1 MSNEQTTEYDY
12 AQALSSYADYSSQSI
27 NTYTDSNCTPQ
38 TSRTSFESAS
48 LSFES
53 SATPFPSMTKSQR
66 VKLDEILHREPIG
79 YASTFNTDITEPV
92 EMAEHI
98 EHTEEVEHTEQVEEQ
113 KQNENDGCCVI
124 M

>member
-12 AQALSSYADYSSQSI
+12 STQSI
-27 NTYTDSNCTPQ
+27 STYSNTNC
-38 TSRTSFESAS
+38 
-48 LSFES
+48 
-53 SATPFPSMTKSQR
+53 TPFPSMTKSQR

-79 YASTFNTDITEPV
+79 YASTFDTDITEPV